1 MLFRSSNPNAV
12 NSVSWPFID
21 SGSNDYIRID
31 TSLYEKYKAFIP
43 VDTLKEKEYKH
54 QMMIS
59 GIQAIPF
66 EIIAKD
72 PVVIFNSQVI
82 HPEEEDDVCISSLA
96 QWGEVYPEM
105 VEAIVG
111 FPFLK
116 RLAKKILF
124 DFRNMRMEVLE

>member
-1 MLFRSSNPNAV
+1 MQFKINNHTVTA
-12 NSVSWPFID
+12 FID

-54 QMMIS
+54 QMMMTGTQPVS
-59 GIQAIPF
+59 F
-66 EIIAKD
+66 EIIAKE
-72 PVVIFNSQVI
+72 PVITFNSQVI
-82 HPEEEDDVCISSLA
+82 HPEKGDDVCISSFS
-96 QWGEVYPEM
+96 QWGETYPEM
-105 VEAIVG
+105 VEATVG

-116 RLAKKILF
+116 RLGKKILF